1 MATTNNSSYHVEID
15 VQQKRPTG
23 EIACGDVF
31 QSTILRNEGRTILVL
46 SDGIGH
52 GIKASVLATLTAT
65 MARKY
70 SSFHTKPEVAAGII
84 MKALPKSS
92 DGKESYATFTI
103 VELEDDGFVR
113 IINYDNPPSVI
124 IRNGLLYQPKQYE
137 LKIRGEEN
145 LGKLLRCREFHAR
158 KEDRIIFM
166 SDGVPQS
173 GLGSQVYPMGWGVE
187 KMGEFALNQI
197 NRMPDISAT
206 KLARKIINQATMND
220 NFAVKDDTTCGV
232 IYFREP
238 RKFMLIT
245 GPPFYKI
252 KDFDFVG
259 RIKDF
264 TGKKII
270 CGGTTAEIIARELD
284 LQVEIQH
291 GNKNLD
297 DLPPVASM
305 EGFEMVTEGI
315 LTLGK
320 VEEIL
325 ENYDSDTRLQD
336 TPPEEVVKLLLQ
348 HDSINII
355 VGTRINWAH
364 QDPEQP
370 LELELRKFVVRRIV
384 NILINRFFKKVQ
396 VEFVKSFF

>member
-1 MATTNNSSYHVEID
+1 MAMTANPDFHIEID
-15 VQQKRPTG
+15 VQQKRPKG

-31 QSTILRNEGRTILVL
+31 QSSIIREEGRTILVL

-65 MARKY
+65 MALKY
-70 SSFHTKPEVAAGII
+70 TKLHTRPEVAAKII
-84 MKALPKSS
+84 METLPKSS
-92 DGKESYATFTI
+92 EGKESYATFSI
-103 VELEDDGFVR
+103 IELDNDKHVR
-113 IINYDNPPSVI
+113 IVNYDNPNILV
-124 IRNGLLYQPKQYE
+124 IRNGNLAKTKEYE
-137 LKIRGEEN
+137 LTIRGEAN
-145 LGKLLRCREFHAR
+145 QGKVLRCKEFRAR

-173 GLGSQVYPMGWGVE
+173 GLGGNRFSMGWGMHKVE
-187 KMGEFALNQI
+187 DFILQQI

-206 KLARKIINQATMND
+206 KLARKIVNQAMMND
-220 NFAVKDDTTCGV
+220 DFSVKDDTSCGV
-232 IYFREP
+232 MYFREP
-238 RKFMLIT
+238 RNFMLIT

-259 RIKDF
+259 RIQGFD
-264 TGKKII
+264 GKKII
-270 CGGTTAEIIARELD
+270 CGGTTAEIIARELN
-284 LQVEIQH
+284 LSVEIQH

-297 DLPPVASM
+297 TLPPSAKM

-325 ENYDSDTRLQD
+325 ENYNSDTRLQD
-336 TPPEEVVKLLLQ
+336 STPENIVKLLLQ
-348 HDSINII
+348 HDIIDII

-364 QDPEQP
+364 QDPDQP
-370 LELELRKFVVRRIV
+370 LELELRKFVVKRIV
-384 NILINRFFKKVQ
+384 KLLIHKFFKKVKI
-396 VEFVKSFF
+396 EYI

>member
-1 MATTNNSSYHVEID
+1 MVTTTNPDYHVEIEF
-15 VQQKRPTG
+15 QQKRPKG

-31 QSTILRNEGRTILVL
+31 QSSIIREEGRTILVL

-52 GIKASVLATLTAT
+52 GIKASVLATLTST
-65 MARKY
+65 MALKY
-70 SSFHTKPEVAAGII
+70 SQLHTKPEIAARII
-84 MKALPKSS
+84 METLPKSS

-103 VELEDDGFVR
+103 IELDGEGHVR
-113 IINYDNPPSVI
+113 IVNYDNPGILVL
-124 IRNGLLYQPKQYE
+124 RNGVAM
-137 LKIRGEEN
+137 RGKEYNLTIEGKEN
-145 LGKLLRCREFHAR
+145 QGKVLHCKEFTAR

-173 GLGSQVYPMGWGVE
+173 GLGNQRYPLGWGMKNIE
-187 KMGEFALNQI
+187 DFALNQI
-197 NRMPDISAT
+197 KRMPDISAT
-206 KLARKIINQATMND
+206 KLARKIVNQAVMND
-220 NFAVKDDTTCGV
+220 QFSVKDDTSCGV
-232 IYFREP
+232 MYFREP

-252 KDFDFVG
+252 KDYDFVG
-259 RIKDF
+259 RIQGF
-264 TGKKII
+264 YGKKII

-284 LQVEIQH
+284 LTVEIQH

-297 DLPPVASM
+297 KLPPTAKM
-305 EGFEMVTEGI
+305 QGFEMVTEGI

-325 ENYDSDTRLQD
+325 ENYDSDTRLKD
-336 TPPEEVVKLLLQ
+336 SPPEEIVKLLLQ
-348 HDSINII
+348 HDCIDII

-370 LELELRKFVVRRIV
+370 LELELRKFVVKRIV
-384 NILINRFFKKVQ
+384 KLLIHKFFKKVKI
-396 VEFVKSFF
+396 EYI

>member
-1 MATTNNSSYHVEID
+1 MATTNNPGYHVEID
-15 VQQKRPTG
+15 VQQKRPKG

-65 MARKY
+65 MALKY
-70 SSFHTKPEVAAGII
+70 SSLHTKPEVAARII
-84 MKALPKSS
+84 MDALPKSS

-103 VELEDDGFVR
+103 IELEDDGFVR
-113 IINYDNPPSVI
+113 IINYDNPPLII
-124 IRNGLLYQPKQYE
+124 IRNEKIFEPRAYE
-137 LKIRGEEN
+137 LKIRGKEN
-145 LGKLLRCREFHAR
+145 LGKLLRCREFLAR
-158 KEDRIIFM
+158 KEDRMVFM

-173 GLGSQVYPMGWGVE
+173 GLGSRNYPMGWGMKKIE
-187 KMGEFALNQI
+187 EFAQNQI

-220 NFAVKDDTTCGV
+220 NFSVKDDTTCGV

-264 TGKKII
+264 GGKKII
-270 CGGTTAEIIARELD
+270 CGGTTAEIIARELN
-284 LQVEIQH
+284 LEVEIQH

-297 DLPPVASM
+297 DLPPVATM

-325 ENYDSDTRLQD
+325 ESDDSETRLKDSPQ
-336 TPPEEVVKLLLQ
+336 EEVVKLLLQ
-348 HDSINII
+348 HDSISII

-364 QDPEQP
+364 QDPDQP

-384 NILINRFFKKVQ
+384 NILVNKFFKKVE
-396 VEFVKSFF
+396 VEYV

>member
-1 MATTNNSSYHVEID
+1 MVTTINPDFHVEIEI
-15 VQQKRPTG
+15 QQKRPKG

-31 QSTILRNEGRTILVL
+31 QSSIIREEGRTIMVL

-65 MARKY
+65 MALKY
-70 SSFHTKPEVAAGII
+70 SLLHTKPEVAARII
-84 MKALPKSS
+84 METLPKSS

-103 VELEDDGFVR
+103 IELDDEGHVR
-113 IINYDNPPSVI
+113 IVNYDNPKILV
-124 IRNGLLYQPKQYE
+124 IRNGIAMQGKEYNLT
-137 LKIRGEEN
+137 IRGEEN
-145 LGKLLRCREFHAR
+145 LGKVLHCKEFTAR

-173 GLGSQVYPMGWGVE
+173 GLGNQRYPLGWGMENVE
-187 KMGEFALNQI
+187 EFTLNQI
-197 NRMPDISAT
+197 KRMPDISAT
-206 KLARKIINQATMND
+206 KLARKIINQAVMND
-220 NFAVKDDTTCGV
+220 QFSVKDDTSCGV
-232 IYFREP
+232 MYFREP

-245 GPPFYKI
+245 GPPFYKM

-259 RIKDF
+259 RIQDF
-264 TGKKII
+264 DGKKII
-270 CGGTTAEIIARELD
+270 CGGTTAEIIARELN
-284 LQVEIQH
+284 LSVEIQH
-291 GNKNLD
+291 GNKNLEK
-297 DLPPVASM
+297 LPPSAKM
-305 EGFEMVTEGI
+305 KGFDMVTEGI

-336 TPPEEVVKLLLQ
+336 STPEQIVQLLLQ
-348 HDSINII
+348 HDCIDII

-370 LELELRKFVVRRIV
+370 IELELRKFVVKRIV
-384 NILINRFFKKVQ
+384 RLLVHKFFKKVTIEY
-396 VEFVKSFF
+396 V

>member
-1 MATTNNSSYHVEID
+1 MVTTNNPDYHIEID
-15 VQQKRPTG
+15 VEQKRPKG

-31 QSTILRNEGRTILVL
+31 QSCIIREEGRTIMVL
-46 SDGIGH
+46 SDGVGH

-65 MARKY
+65 MALKY
-70 SSFHTKPEVAAGII
+70 TKLHTKPEVAARII
-84 MKALPKSS
+84 MEALPQNSE
-92 DGKESYATFTI
+92 GKESYATFTI
-103 VELEDDGFVR
+103 IELDDEGRVR
-113 IINYDNPPSVI
+113 IVNYDNPRILV
-124 IRNGLLYQPKQYE
+124 IRNGISMQPKEYE
-137 LKIRGEEN
+137 LTIKGEEN
-145 LGKLLRCREFHAR
+145 TGKILLCKEFIAR

-166 SDGVPQS
+166 SDGITQS
-173 GLGSQVYPMGWGVE
+173 GLGDKRFPMGWGISKVE
-187 KMGEFALNQI
+187 EFVLNQV

-206 KLARKIINQATMND
+206 KLARKIVNQAMMHD
-220 NFAVKDDTTCGV
+220 DYMVKDDTTCGV
-232 IYFREP
+232 MYFREP

-259 RIKDF
+259 RIQDF
-264 TGKKII
+264 EGKKII

-284 LQVEIQH
+284 LSVEIQH
-291 GNKNLD
+291 GNKNPNT
-297 DLPPVASM
+297 LPPSAKM

-336 TPPEEVVKLLLQ
+336 STPEEVVKLLLE
-348 HDSINII
+348 HDYIDVI

-364 QDPEQP
+364 QDPDQP
-370 LELELRKFVVRRIV
+370 LELELRKFVVKRIV
-384 NILINRFFKKVQ
+384 KLLIHKFFKKVKIEY
-396 VEFVKSFF
+396 V